1 MRIFKAHEK
10 LILFALLIGAVGCA
24 QKQKLLD
31 SPLVSM
37 SRTYI
42 PKGAMLKSKGNVR
55 GQFCEN
61 MTGDKGSIGLFDEAI
76 KKAQRTYKV
85 DFISN
90 AAFWQEGSCVT
101 VEGTGQILVADQ
113 NAYLPPP
120 PIIMPGKTLPRYNPQ
135 NGQPQNQ
142 KTNR

>member
-1 MRIFKAHEK
+1 MRIFKSGQA
-10 LILFALLIGAVGCA
+10 LILFFLLIQAFGCA

-42 PKGAMLKSKGNVR
+42 PKGAVLKSKGNVR
-55 GQFCEN
+55 GQFCES

-90 AAFWQEGSCVT
+90 AAFWREGSCVT

-113 NAYLPPP
+113 KEYLPPT
-120 PIIMPGKTLPRYNPQ
+120 IIMPGKTLPRYNPK
-135 NGQPQNQ
+135 NGQPQNP

>member
-1 MRIFKAHEK
+1 MKNFKTHQA
-10 LILFALLIGAVGCA
+10 LILFVLLAGSSGCI

-42 PKGAMLKSKGNVR
+42 PKGAVLKSKGNVR
-55 GQFCEN
+55 GQFCES

-76 KKAQRTYKV
+76 KRAQRTYKV

-120 PIIMPGKTLPRYNPQ
+120 VANPDGTQPRYTPKK
-135 NGQPQNQ
+135 P
-142 KTNR
+142 NR